1 MLISLKPSFYITFV
15 DNKKYNYY
23 VRKCPDRNTSS
34 TDVGNNEFYTYYRK
48 KYKDDIDGNIDS
60 KLFISI
66 IESYNLL
73 LQQELLAGE
82 VVQLSSKLGKLF
94 IQENPRKFTKTKPST
109 GEIFVNLRID
119 WGTTRK
125 LGLIN
130 PENGKLIKQY
140 YTEQSEYYR
149 VYWYCTYYTR
159 NVMST
164 YFNTSNTFKER
175 ITRSLEKNKTLHF
188 KFKKNSMEFR
198 ELIDKFKQSRSKFFD
213 WIKK

>member
-1 MLISLKPSFYITFV
+1 MLISLKPSFYNNDIKS
-15 DNKKYNYY
+15 KKYNYY
-23 VRKCPDRNTSS
+23 VRKCSDRNTSS
-34 TDVGNNEFYTYYRK
+34 TDVHTDAFYTYYRT
-48 KYKDDIDGNIDS
+48 KYKDDLDGDLGRNE
-60 KLFISI
+60 FVSI

-175 ITRSLEKNKTLHF
+175 ITRSLEKDKTLHF
-188 KFKKNSMEFR
+188 KFKKNSLDFR

>member
-15 DNKKYNYY
+15 EKKKYNYY
-23 VRKCPDRNTSS
+23 VRKHPDRNTST

-66 IESYNLL
+66 IESYNLS
-73 LQQELLAGE
+73 LQQELLKGE
-82 VVQLSSKLGKLF
+82 VVNLSGKLGKLF
-94 IQENPRKFTKTKPST
+94 IQENPRKFTKEKPST
-109 GEIFVNLRID
+109 GEIFVNLRVD
-119 WGTTRK
+119 WGKTRK

-175 ITRSLEKNKTLHF
+175 ITRSLEKDKNLHL

>member
-1 MLISLKPSFYITFV
+1 MLISLKPSFYTTIV
-15 DNKKYNYY
+15 ESKKYNYY
-23 VRKCPDRNTSS
+23 VRKCSDRNTSS
-34 TDVGNNEFYTYYRK
+34 TDVHTDAFYNYYRN
-48 KYKDDIDGNIDS
+48 KYKDDLTANIERTQ
-60 KLFISI
+60 FVSI

-94 IQENPRKFTKTKPST
+94 IQENPRKFTKEKPST

-130 PENGKLIKQY
+130 PETGKLIKQY

-164 YFNTSNTFKER
+164 YFNTSNTLK
-175 ITRSLEKNKTLHF
+175 
-188 KFKKNSMEFR
+188 
-198 ELIDKFKQSRSKFFD
+198 
-213 WIKK
+213 